1 MSTSKKNLLVEA
13 ALDMFSDVD
22 ILKLE
27 NTMPSRNSKINSRL
41 RNGPMIKEKYKFLK
55 DLKKSTREA
64 KMRIAL
70 M

>member
-1 MSTSKKNLLVEA
+1 MSKKNLSVEA
-13 ALDMFSDVD
+13 ALDMFSDAD

-41 RNGPMIKEKYKFLK
+41 RKGPMIKERYKFLK